1 MSSPDYCDMTAED
14 ALNDFLQRI
23 QHYVDQYQPLDEAA
37 EDHLSF
43 MKIYN
48 TGVFIFF
55 AVSQIF
61 NIFIAIFVMYI

>member
-23 QHYVDQYQPLDEAA
+23 EHYMEQYQPLDEAA

-48 TGVFIFF
+48 TGLLLQHITMKDF
-55 AVSQIF
+55 
-61 NIFIAIFVMYI
+61 

>member
-23 QHYVDQYQPLDEAA
+23 DHYMEQYQPLDEAA

-48 TGVFIFF
+48 TGL
-55 AVSQIF
+55 
-61 NIFIAIFVMYI
+61 